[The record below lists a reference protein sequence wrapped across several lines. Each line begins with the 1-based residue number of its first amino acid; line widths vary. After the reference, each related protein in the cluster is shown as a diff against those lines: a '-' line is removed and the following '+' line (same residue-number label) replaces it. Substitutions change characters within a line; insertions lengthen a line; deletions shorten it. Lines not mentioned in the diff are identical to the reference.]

1 MKTKIVAFFL
11 AMTMALSLAYSC
23 PSVSAA
29 EPDMYVDVP
38 VGVWYFQPVTFCS
51 ELGLMNGIGRGKFSP
66 DGTMNRA
73 MFVTILHRLAGAPD
87 ALPSGFTDI
96 PAGSFYAKA
105 VDWAAGAGIVNGT
118 GDSTFSPEKSIL
130 RQDMACI
137 LARYLVKIDAEIL
150 HGDACEQYFCDM
162 DLVSDYARDAVDLM
176 RRTGLFQGDAAS
188 NFRPLDTANRA
199 EAATLFTRLAL
210 EMGIIPGPAIL
221 ECRGESYTLSVEDT
235 IWLYCHLTGLDW
247 EEGLYAEY
255 EPTHTLY
262 LWNGEYRF
270 YLPEQDPHNGI
281 NFVCGKM
288 CMGCHKIKPELMLLI
303 CERLFACM
311 T

>member
-105 VDWAAGAGIVNGT
+105 VDWAAGEGIVNGT

-150 HGDACEQYFCDM
+150 HGDACEQ
-162 DLVSDYARDAVDLM
+162 
-176 RRTGLFQGDAAS
+176 
-188 NFRPLDTANRA
+188 
-199 EAATLFTRLAL
+199 
-210 EMGIIPGPAIL
+210 
-221 ECRGESYTLSVEDT
+221 
-235 IWLYCHLTGLDW
+235 
-247 EEGLYAEY
+247 
-255 EPTHTLY
+255 
-262 LWNGEYRF
+262 
-270 YLPEQDPHNGI
+270 
-281 NFVCGKM
+281 
-288 CMGCHKIKPELMLLI
+288 
-303 CERLFACM
+303 
-311 T
+311 